1 MATDVELGR
10 IAAAGRARPIA
21 SQPGRV
27 LNWRRV
33 LALSVNVVAWGLII
47 SGASWVLH
55 RGR

>member
-10 IAAAGRARPIA
+10 IAAAGRARSIA
-21 SQPGRV
+21 SQSGRV

-33 LALSVNVVAWGLII
+33 LALSANVVAWGLII